1 MVDCQNCRYRK
12 HLARAF
18 DIHVWKEDCDKYGT
32 DICKAM
38 NAPIDSTYP
47 DAKTITIEM
56 NPKHIRSGPN
66 TKGETY
72 ES

>member
-1 MVDCQNCRYRK
+1 MTDCKNCRYRI

-18 DIHVWKEDCDKYGT
+18 DVHIWKEDCDKYET

-47 DAKTITIEM
+47 DAKTMTIRI
-56 NPKHIRSGPN
+56 NPNYIRSY
-66 TKGETY
+66 GER
-72 ES
+72 ENNG